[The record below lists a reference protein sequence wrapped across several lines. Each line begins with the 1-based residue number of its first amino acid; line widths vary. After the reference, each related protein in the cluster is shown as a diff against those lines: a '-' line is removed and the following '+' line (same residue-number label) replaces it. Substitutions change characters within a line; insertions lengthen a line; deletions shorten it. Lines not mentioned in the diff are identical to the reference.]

1 MTKHERRQKRVD
13 QLYQIASRIGIEFDP
28 SSKTSVRE
36 LLVAIM
42 YQLDLN
48 PAIQPD
54 NGSVKAMLVDDN
66 GYRTF
71 VGTHQYNQRAMLAEA
86 TRLGEFLNGS
96 GVHAP
101 GDLSAIEISVT
112 GRRILEHSVGSE
124 WRQLL
129 SGMIRDYYAGHGR
142 ASKQYE
148 RINDEIAFKVSGRTI
163 LVRAAMGR
171 AKYQNGHIVIQE
183 MPLPRSMT
191 VGMPGQDV
199 EKVVQSSF
207 YGDALR
213 GMKIL
218 KAESPDGTA
227 VIQIDEQYEPAGGKA

>member
-1 MTKHERRQKRVD
+1 MTKRERRQKRVD
-13 QLYQIASRIGIEFDP
+13 QLHQIASRLDVDFDP
-28 SSKTSVRE
+28 SSKVSVRE

-42 YQLDLN
+42 DQLGLN

-54 NGSVKAMLVDDN
+54 NGSVKAMLVDSN

-71 VGTHQYNQRAMLAEA
+71 LGTHQYNQRAMLAEA
-86 TRLGEFLNGS
+86 TRLGEFLNGA
-96 GVHAP
+96 GVQEP
-101 GDLSAIEISVT
+101 GDLSAILISVT
-112 GRRILEHSVGSE
+112 GRRILDHSIGQN
-124 WRQLL
+124 WRELL

-142 ASKQYE
+142 CSKNYE
-148 RINDEIAFKVSGRTI
+148 SINDEVAFKISGGTI

-207 YGDALR
+207 YDNALR

-227 VIQIDEQYEPAGGKA
+227 VIQIDEQYEPAGEKA

>member
-1 MTKHERRQKRVD
+1 MTKRERRQKRVD
-13 QLYQIASRIGIEFDP
+13 QLHQIAHRFDLEFDP

-36 LLVAIM
+36 LLVEIM
-42 YQLDLN
+42 DQLGLN
-48 PAIQPD
+48 PVIQAE

-66 GYRTF
+66 GYLTF
-71 VGTHQYNQRAMLAEA
+71 VSTQQYNKQSMLAEA

-96 GVHAP
+96 GAHEP
-101 GDLSAIEISVT
+101 GDLSAITISVT
-112 GRRILEHSVGSE
+112 GRRILEHTVGSE

-129 SGMIRDYYAGHGR
+129 SGMIRDYYADHGR
-142 ASKQYE
+142 HSKQYE
-148 RINDEIAFKVSGRTI
+148 RINDEIAFKVSGGKI
-163 LVRAAMGR
+163 LVRAAMGM

-191 VGMPGQDV
+191 IGMPGQDI

-207 YGDALR
+207 YGNALR

-227 VIQIDEQYEPAGGKA
+227 VIQIDEQFEPAGECY